1 MVATV
6 DRQEVLRRLDVY
18 GGDLTRGVLPQDLQE
33 HMRTYDLCAAALD
46 GELCFAA
53 FGQFVAEALS
63 GKPAENVR
71 GAIAKA
77 EEFRTGMGRD
87 DPIYHIGQF
96 ARTHLTLAS
105 AVGRDLNPQEIEE
118 NRRRLQDYRKV
129 WESQS

>member
-87 DPIYHIGQF
+87 DPNYHIGQF
-96 ARTHLTLAS
+96 ARTCLILAS
-105 AVGRDLNPQEIEE
+105 AVERDLTDAEIAE
-118 NRRRLQDYRKV
+118 NRRSLQDYRRDLEV
-129 WESQS
+129 QS

>member
-18 GGDLTRGVLPQDLQE
+18 GGDLTRGVLSQDLQE
-33 HMRTYDLCAAALD
+33 HMRTYDLCAAALN

-53 FGQFVAEALS
+53 FGQFIAET
-63 GKPAENVR
+63 VR

-129 WESQS
+129 WESQ